1 MDFLAYL
8 QAEGFQLPAELVEH
22 HQAYAAAETELVGY
36 LQQIIQLASET
47 PPTPMEM
54 LIIQALVA
62 LSKRETSIGSL
73 HRTWVS
79 EGFKQIDARLQALE
93 ESQQKGNN

>member
-1 MDFLAYL
+1 MDFLEYL
-8 QAEGFQLPAELVEH
+8 KAEGFKLPPELEEH
-22 HQAYAAAETELVGY
+22 HKAYAMAETELVGY
-36 LQQIIQLASET
+36 LQQIIQLASQD

-79 EGFKQIDARLQALE
+79 EGFRQIDGRLQALE
-93 ESQQKGNN
+93 ES